1 MKGLEDTDDRSFSTL
16 ANLVP
21 HVSRQVSLR
30 NLVSPPGNEAEG
42 QEVKLSPRTGFRI
55 GPQTSFRIGP
65 QTGFLHGLF
74 RPKIFAKF
82 SRFITLSRKLPS

>member
-42 QEVKLSPRTGFRI
+42 REVELSPRTGFRIGPRTGFRIGPRTGFRI

-65 QTGFLHGLF
+65 RTGFRIGPQTGK
-74 RPKIFAKF
+74 R
-82 SRFITLSRKLPS
+82 